1 MKCLKKIAGGGGGV
15 GGGWGGC
22 FVPHCD
28 GGTLRLELNKLPLNA
43 FADMNVPYYEATIT
57 RIR

>member
-1 MKCLKKIAGGGGGV
+1 MVAEGAEKWERGVEVEGGA
-15 GGGWGGC
+15 C

-28 GGTLRLELNKLPLNA
+28 GEILRLELNRLPLNA

>member
-1 MKCLKKIAGGGGGV
+1 MGEGVV
-15 GGGWGGC
+15 GGGR

-28 GGTLRLELNKLPLNA
+28 GETLRLELNRLPLNA